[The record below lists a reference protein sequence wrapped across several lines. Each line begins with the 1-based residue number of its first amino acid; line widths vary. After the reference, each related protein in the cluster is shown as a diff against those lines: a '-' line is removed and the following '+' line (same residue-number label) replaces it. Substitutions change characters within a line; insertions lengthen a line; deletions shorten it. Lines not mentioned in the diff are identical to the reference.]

1 MGEGLD
7 ELFVAL
13 GGRVNVSRELD
24 FWFSHEEHS
33 ENYKTVP
40 SHPHLESRVGLHYTP
55 GLVTKCALSLVLAL
69 FFFFNRKMEIIVAHM
84 VVLRTNEITNNISG
98 CLG

>member
-1 MGEGLD
+1 M
-7 ELFVAL
+7 AL

-33 ENYKTVP
+33 ENYKTTVP
-40 SHPHLESRVGLHYTP
+40 SHPHLESRVGLRYTR

-69 FFFFNRKMEIIVAHM
+69 FFFNRKMEIIVAHM